1 MNFNLFHFSSSDWSW
16 IMETGP
22 MERTAR
28 ASQNIEPLR
37 AAAQTSIWAS
47 ASLHSSLASPET
59 LLSFIWL
66 EKPNVACPIR
76 VCSSS
81 ICPSGT
87 WYFSS
92 STCHPTVQYI
102 CRHSGTEALLRA
114 RLSILFDI
122 SLWASVFS
130 HWWRCPWTGM
140 YHFVFKTFLSRIEG
154 RFACQSACRSFSF
167 CSCELWYN

>member
-1 MNFNLFHFSSSDWSW
+1 MNFNLSHFSSSGWSW
-16 IMETGP
+16 IMGTGP
-22 MERTAR
+22 MGRTAR

-37 AAAQTSIWAS
+37 AAAQTSIWVS
-47 ASLHSSLASPET
+47 ASSRSSLASPET
-59 LLSFIWL
+59 LPWFIWL
-66 EKPNVACPIR
+66 EKPNAACPIQ

-102 CRHSGTEALLRA
+102 CRHSGTEALPRA
-114 RLSILFDI
+114 KLSILFDI

-140 YHFVFKTFLSRIEG
+140 YHFVFKTFQFGIEESFVSQSVCLFV
-154 RFACQSACRSFSF
+154 RFD
-167 CSCELWYN
+167 SCEL